1 MFFLG
6 LLSLIQIWFLPGF
19 LVLSFFKK
27 INFYDKLIIAFPLS
41 IILNY
46 ITVFFLLI
54 FKSYNFTFL
63 ILILFIQIILLIYI
77 YRNNFK
83 LINFFKYKINIKKNF
98 YFIDFLLILLII
110 IYFVLAISNIGE
122 ITFPGDPLVMWDAW
136 AKTFAEGNFPE
147 NTMDYP
153 QAYPI
158 LMSLTYV
165 LIGST
170 DIEFFSRSV
179 GLAYPIMLW
188 VIIYRVQKLLP
199 KYANEIKLT
208 LFLTALLTLNQ
219 FRHTLFIGYV
229 DPILVF
235 ATVSIGYLF
244 ILNFVNKFKG
254 NEIVLLCLI
263 ALLPGILK
271 QTSLYLTFAFPMVFY
286 LANIKSNKI
295 FIFKTILIYFVLF
308 ILIVSPWYFYKIYL
322 FILNEE
328 SFQIFNLSF
337 FSNTN
342 ELVNN
347 NYNQIFNSVLVNLK
361 YGLNLVFGK
370 FYLLIL
376 ILFMIGFFKNYY
388 SKLIAITILP
398 YFFIWSNVFANDAR
412 NFAFM
417 IPLVSFVLCCG
428 IFSVLNTLSNNFY
441 KFFKIKINNFF
452 LLNNL
457 FIIGF
462 IFTSLYFIFEKR
474 NSEIL
479 TLKQNEKEIKR
490 TNYPDVNILLY
501 GYFNKKNIKNYEIIM
516 YDRDFTKL
524 PDFESSK
531 HLTCQDSSI
540 DYLEKHSDKKFYY
553 LIKKDTCSK
562 KFEKYF
568 NSIRSKEVIFEY
580 KNHIFWKNN

>member
-6 LLSLIQIWFLPGF
+6 LLSLTQIWFLPGF

-46 ITVFFLLI
+46 VIVFSLII
-54 FKSYNFTFL
+54 FKSYNFTFIALLLL
-63 ILILFIQIILLIYI
+63 IEIILLIYI
-77 YRNNFK
+77 YRNKFKVIKSFK
-83 LINFFKYKINIKKNF
+83 LKININNNV

-110 IYFVLAISNIGE
+110 IYIVLAISNIGE

-136 AKTFAEGNFPE
+136 AKTFARGNFPE

-153 QAYPI
+153 QAFPI

-165 LIGST
+165 FIGSA

-188 VIIYRVQKLLP
+188 AIIYRVQKLLP
-199 KYANEIKLT
+199 KFSNEIKLT
-208 LFLTALLTLNQ
+208 LFLTTLLTLNQ
-219 FRHTLFIGYV
+219 FRHTLFIGFV

-235 ATVSIGYLF
+235 ATVSLGYLF
-244 ILNFVNKFKG
+244 ILNFIYKFKI

-286 LANIKSNKI
+286 FANIKSSKI
-295 FIFKTILIYFVLF
+295 FVFKTILIYFVLF
-308 ILIVSPWYFYKIYL
+308 ILIVSPWYLYKIYL
-322 FILNEE
+322 FSLNDE
-328 SFQIFNLSF
+328 SLQIFNLSF

-361 YGLNLVFGK
+361 YGLNLVFGNIN
-370 FYLLIL
+370 LLIL
-376 ILFMIGFFKNYY
+376 LLFIIGFFKNYY
-388 SKLIAITILP
+388 SKLTTITILP

-417 IPLVSFVLCCG
+417 LPLVSFVVCCG
-428 IFSVLNTLSNNFY
+428 IFSVLNMLTNNFY
-441 KFFKIKINNFF
+441 KFFKIKINNFL

-457 FIIGF
+457 FIVGF
-462 IFTSLYFIFEKR
+462 IIMSLYFIFEKR
-474 NSEIL
+474 SSDIL

-490 TNYPDVNILLY
+490 TNYPDINVLLY
-501 GYFNKKNIKNYEIIM
+501 NYFNKKNIKNYEVIM

-524 PDFESSK
+524 PNFETSK
-531 HLTCQDSSI
+531 HLTCQDSSV
-540 DYLEKHSDKKFYY
+540 DYLEKHRDKKFYY
-553 LIKKDTCSK
+553 LIKKDICSK

-568 NSIRSKEVIFEY
+568 NSLRSKKIIFDY
-580 KNHIFWKNN
+580 KNHILWKNN